1 MTFDLLESRAI
12 LARTPGLFR
21 AWFEGL
27 PDGWLA
33 CDEGPGTYSPRDVL
47 AHLIHGE
54 RTDWIPRLR
63 MILDV
68 GEGEAFPPF
77 QRDGFQDEARTW
89 PLERLLGTFE
99 AERAASLAALDAAGL
114 AAADL
119 GRRGRHPAFGPVTL
133 RQLLATWAVHDLG
146 HVAQAARVM
155 AKRYASDVGPWRAYL
170 PVLSR

>member
-1 MTFDLLESRAI
+1 MTFNLLESRAI
-12 LARTPGLFR
+12 LERTPPLLR
-21 AWFEGL
+21 AWFSGL
-27 PDGWLA
+27 PEPWLA
-33 CDEGPGTYSPRDVL
+33 ADEGPGTWSPQDIL

-63 MILDV
+63 MILDI
-68 GEGEAFPPF
+68 GEAEAFPPF
-77 QRDGFQDEARTW
+77 LRDGFQEEARTW

-114 AAADL
+114 VEEDL
-119 GRRGRHPAFGPVTL
+119 GRRGRHPAFGPVRL

-155 AKRYASDVGPWRAYL
+155 AKRYREDVGPWAAYL
-170 PVLSR
+170 PVLTR